1 MLPDPRIPRGGRS
14 REEDVSRT
22 TLCGRQGARE
32 VPDGKRRGRP
42 ARARPRRRGSP
53 DPIPNSAAKPAIAQ
67 STAEPVRGRTGRRAR
82 AGRVRPREGQGAR
95 RGLRAPPSFPRGRK
109 ALFPFLRA
117 FPLSSSSAY
126 RPAARSAASE
136 RALQRL
142 PPLRNSACLMT
153 RLSPG
158 RSILSYHGPTW
169 AFCVCEGRRIRQ
181 CICAELR
188 SVSVFALGAAQKAAL
203 LFL

>member
-1 MLPDPRIPRGGRS
+1 MSLPPVRALVDHEVDRPQLQAPRGVQASGTNSPSSCFPIRTPRGGRS

-42 ARARPRRRGSP
+42 ARARPRRRGLP

-95 RGLRAPPSFPRGRK
+95 RGRK
-109 ALFPFLRA
+109 APSALPGGLAAPFA
-117 FPLSSSSAY
+117 FFHVELQ
-126 RPAARSAASE
+126 AS
-136 RALQRL
+136 
-142 PPLRNSACLMT
+142 T
-153 RLSPG
+153 G
-158 RSILSYHGPTW
+158 
-169 AFCVCEGRRIRQ
+169 
-181 CICAELR
+181 
-188 SVSVFALGAAQKAAL
+188 
-203 LFL
+203 FLHA